1 MAKKVVKET
10 LRGGKIPHTQPL
22 VVSKPKFDEL
32 LRKMSKP
39 KGGKKKKNPSDEVE
53 NKPNR
58 Y

>member
-1 MAKKVVKET
+1 MAKKVVKGT

-39 KGGKKKKNPSDEVE
+39 KGGKKKKKSE
-53 NKPNR
+53 
-58 Y
+58 